1 MNQKWESR
9 PFSSS
14 EQLHRL
20 PTPHPHVEIVEQG
33 DVQPD
38 QWRHARPAFAQVL
51 DVVVQ
56 DHVRDEDFDLIYGE
70 EPARARVFSKP
81 EATSSQQ

>member
-1 MNQKWESR
+1 MSPRWESR
-9 PFSSS
+9 PFSLH

-20 PTPHPHVEIVEQG
+20 PAPYPNVEVVEQG

-38 QWRHARPAFAQVL
+38 QRRHARPALAQVL

-70 EPARARVFSKP
+70 EPARARVLSKP